1 MVGAA
6 YPGADSF
13 GTRRLISAAG
23 RRPTLIAAPLNP
35 TARFK
40 IPFMIG
46 VVGHRDLVPD
56 EIPKIRTAVAALLQ
70 RLRDDHPDV
79 PLQLLCS
86 MAAGADLLVAD
97 VAAELDIGIIAL
109 LPYARR
115 LCRNDLEIEADRVNF
130 DRLCELSDVVELNLP
145 DDAKAGDIE
154 REGELRDRQL
164 QRAGSLIAR
173 YSGLMIAIWNG
184 ANTDY
189 RAGTARA
196 IQFRRMGVVPTDE
209 LVVSPRDVL
218 LSPQDDDLN
227 FEIRCSRLSAPSPA
241 AVAVLGFTGG
251 DSSGGEEYPERL
263 RTTLKRLAEF
273 NRDVDEFGEVI
284 ARKGRRLSQPR
295 ATPIPKTLEY
305 LDRLFTAADWMGSYH
320 RRCFTWALKARYGL
334 WALTAFLL
342 IAFKKESVGKLA
354 IIAIIGVLAV
364 FLLGTLLAIWAH
376 RRSWHRKYL
385 DYRALA
391 EALRVDF
398 YWEVAGVRK
407 EFDGEFAH
415 ESFLQKQ
422 DVELQWIRN
431 AMRAVSLQLAIHPC
445 GNFAEGFPF
454 VYADWVGDDHPVNG
468 SGQMFYYRQRLH
480 KLSHTV
486 HVSEQIDHALLF
498 CGLILALTFAADV
511 ALRTGSHY
519 LLPEHLRSNMLWA
532 LALLPVYAAI
542 FEIYL
547 NEKADRALIRQYQ
560 YMYSLFAFA
569 AGELRAAGTNDLK
582 LAILRSLGHA
592 CLAEHAQWILAHR
605 DKHIQGMRW

>member
-1 MVGAA
+1 M
-6 YPGADSF
+6 
-13 GTRRLISAAG
+13 
-23 RRPTLIAAPLNP
+23 TLIAAPLNP
-35 TARFK
+35 TAQFK

-56 EIPKIRTAVAALLQ
+56 EIPKIRAAVVTLLR

-97 VAAELDIGIIAL
+97 VAAELGIGIVAL

-115 LCRNDLEIEADRVNF
+115 LCRNDLEVEANRLNF
-130 DRLCELSDVVELNLP
+130 DRLCEMSDVVELSLP
-145 DDAKAGDIE
+145 DDAKTGDIE

-184 ANTDY
+184 ANTDH

-196 IQFRRMGVVPTDE
+196 IQFRRMGVMPTDE

-227 FEIRCSRLSAPSPA
+227 FEIRCSRVSNPTPA
-241 AVAVLGFTGG
+241 GVVVLGFTGA
-251 DSSGGEEYPERL
+251 DAKGGQEYPEQL
-263 RTTLKRLAEF
+263 RTTMERLAEF

-284 ARKGRRLSQPR
+284 ARKGRRLSQPS
-295 ATPIPKTLEY
+295 AAPIPKTLEY

-334 WALTAFLL
+334 WAVMAFLL
-342 IAFKKESVGKLA
+342 ITFKKDSVGKLA
-354 IIAIIGVLAV
+354 IIAIIGVLTV
-364 FLLGTLLAIWAH
+364 FMLGTLLALWAH

-445 GNFAEGFPF
+445 GNFNEGFPF
-454 VYADWVGDDHPVNG
+454 VFADWVGDDHPASG
-468 SGQMFYYRQRLH
+468 TGQMFYYRQRLH
-480 KLSHTV
+480 KLSHSL
-486 HVSEQIDHALLF
+486 HVAEQIDRALLF
-498 CGLILALTFAADV
+498 GGLILALTFAVDV

-519 LLPEHLRSNMLWA
+519 LLPEHLRSSMLWA
-532 LALLPVYAAI
+532 LALVPVYAAI

-547 NEKADRALIRQYQ
+547 NEKADGALIRQYQ

-569 AGELRAAGTNDLK
+569 AGELRAARTNELK

-605 DKHIQGMRW
+605 DKRIQGMRW

>member
-1 MVGAA
+1 
-6 YPGADSF
+6 
-13 GTRRLISAAG
+13 
-23 RRPTLIAAPLNP
+23 LIATHVNR
-35 TARFK
+35 TVQFQ
-40 IPFMIG
+40 IPFLLGI
-46 VVGHRDLVPD
+46 VGHRDLVPD
-56 EIPKIRTAVAALLQ
+56 EIPVIRSAVTKLLT
-70 RLRDDHPDV
+70 RLRDQHSDV
-79 PLQLLCS
+79 PLRLLCS

-97 VAAELDIGIIAL
+97 VAAELGIDIIAL

-115 LCRNDLEIEADRVNF
+115 LCRQDLDAEADRLTF
-130 DRLCELSDVVELNLP
+130 DRLCDLSDVVELNLP
-145 DDAKAGDIE
+145 DDAKAVDVE

-184 ANTDY
+184 AATDH

-196 IQFRRMGVVPTDE
+196 IQFRRMGVMPSDE

-218 LSPQDDDLN
+218 LSPQVDDLN
-227 FEIRCSRLSAPSPA
+227 FEIRCSRVSAPHPA
-241 AVAVLGFTGG
+241 GVTVLGFTGG
-251 DSSGGEEYPERL
+251 DSQGGEDYPERL
-263 RTTLKRLAEF
+263 RTTLQRLAEF
-273 NRDVDEFGEVI
+273 NRDVDKFGEVI
-284 ARKGRRLSQPR
+284 ALKGRRLSQPR

-305 LDRLFTAADWMGSYH
+305 LDRLFTAADWMGGYH
-320 RRCFTWALKARYGL
+320 QRCFTRALKARYGL
-334 WALTAFLL
+334 WALMAFLL
-342 IAFKKESVGKLA
+342 IAFKKDSVGTIA
-354 IIAIIGVLAV
+354 IVAIIGVLTV
-364 FLLGTLLAIWAH
+364 FLLGTLLALWAH

-398 YWEVAGVRK
+398 YWEVAGVRR

-445 GNFAEGFPF
+445 GNFNEGFPF
-454 VYADWVGDDHPVNG
+454 VFADWVGDDHPASG
-468 SGQMFYYRQRLH
+468 TGQMFYYRRRLH
-480 KLSHTV
+480 KLSHSL
-486 HVSEQIDHALLF
+486 HVSEQIDRTLLF
-498 CGLILALTFAADV
+498 GGLVLALAFAVDV
-511 ALRTGSHY
+511 ALRMGSHY
-519 LLPEHLRSNMLWA
+519 LLPEQLRSTMLWA

-569 AGELRAAGTNDLK
+569 AGELRAAATTELK

-605 DKHIQGMRW
+605 DKRIQGMRW